1 MKHSL
6 RDAMADDL
14 AHLIG
19 QLPVYCGL
27 TPQTQTIE
35 CAWLSQND
43 EVRFASIGQ
52 LGSEPVSIMVARS
65 DMPIPP
71 KPDDVLWVS
80 GHRYRVTSTA
90 PIDIV
95 SLRITLDRSDL

>member
-1 MKHSL
+1 MSF
-6 RDAMADDL
+6 RDVMASDL
-14 AHLIG
+14 ANLIG
-19 QLPVYCGL
+19 QLPVPCGYSADA
-27 TPQTQTIE
+27 QTIP

-65 DMPIPP
+65 DMPTPP
-71 KPDDVLWVS
+71 EPDTVLWVS

>member
-1 MKHSL
+1 MNLRGQML
-6 RDAMADDL
+6 RDISRIIKQM
-14 AHLIG
+14 
-19 QLPVYCGL
+19 PVPFGYSQDA
-27 TPQTQTIE
+27 QTMS

-43 EVRFASIGQ
+43 EVRFSAIGQ

-65 DMPIPP
+65 DMPTPP
-71 KPDDVLWVS
+71 EPDSVLWVS

>member
-1 MKHSL
+1 MSL
-6 RDAMADDL
+6 RDTMQRDIARL
-14 AHLIG
+14 VR
-19 QLPVYCGL
+19 QLPVYCGSAADA
-27 TPQTQTIE
+27 QTIP

-43 EVRFASIGQ
+43 EVRFSAIGQ

-65 DMPIPP
+65 DMPTPP
-71 KPDDVLWVS
+71 EPDSVLWVS

>member
-1 MKHSL
+1 MSL
-6 RDAMADDL
+6 RDTMQRDL
-14 AHLIG
+14 ARLVR
-19 QLPVYCGL
+19 QLPVYCGDAADA
-27 TPQTQTIE
+27 QTIP

-43 EVRFASIGQ
+43 EVRFSAIGQ

-65 DMPIPP
+65 DMPTPP